1 MSLAETN
8 GNVSD
13 SGSSDD
19 SQFEGK
25 PSQKLPSYRYRPL
38 IDRINDR
45 INSGTKFFSL
55 EFFPPKTES
64 GAMNLISRY
73 VSSLWCFLCVLYL
86 ANSTLI
92 LFNQLSVVRR
102 CWLGFRLSIH
112 PVKLSDEMRSSVKCR
127 LFSWSG

>member
-1 MSLAETN
+1 LHIASFLSSAGKEIGFVMSVIETN
-8 GNVSD
+8 GNISD

-19 SQFEGK
+19 SRLDGT

-45 INSGTKFFSL
+45 IKSGTKFFSL

-73 VSSLWCFLCVLYL
+73 
-86 ANSTLI
+86 ANSLC
-92 LFNQLSVVRR
+92 LCSNA
-102 CWLGFRLSIH
+102 
-112 PVKLSDEMRSSVKCR
+112 P
-127 LFSWSG
+127 

>member
-1 MSLAETN
+1 LICAAADGELLSVMSLVETN
-8 GNVSD
+8 GSISD

-19 SQFEGK
+19 SQLDGTQ
-25 PSQKLPSYRYRPL
+25 SQKLPSYRYRPL

-73 VSSLWCFLCVLYL
+73 ADSLWCILHVVILC
-86 ANSTLI
+86 
-92 LFNQLSVVRR
+92 
-102 CWLGFRLSIH
+102 
-112 PVKLSDEMRSSVKCR
+112 
-127 LFSWSG
+127 